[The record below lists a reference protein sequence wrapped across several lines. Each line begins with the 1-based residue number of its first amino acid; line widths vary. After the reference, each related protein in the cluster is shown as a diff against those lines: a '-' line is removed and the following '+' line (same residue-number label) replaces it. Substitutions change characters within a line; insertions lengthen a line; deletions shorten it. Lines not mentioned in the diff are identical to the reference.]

1 MASLAGQEEA
11 FNSTNGNA
19 NRQRLARL
27 LICGGATLF
36 REKLDSIHPLENL
49 TLTSSDP
56 DIRRLIE
63 IDGHPSARMYFS
75 MLLIILKLL
84 KTTCGLTR
92 PPAGWHT
99 LPYCED
105 YSLEA
110 DLVRITYHC
119 ELEYWTYKD
128 NDMST
133 DAEFDYL
140 WREISE
146 TFLRIAGSIS
156 PEKRNEWQISID
168 GFLRDPLK
176 LSEQKKYVEELR
188 RWRLSAVARAVCKIL
203 AEIGD
208 ELESSLLG
216 K

>member
-27 LICGGATLF
+27 LICGGATLL

-56 DIRRLIE
+56 NIRRLIE
-63 IDGHPSARMYFS
+63 IDGHPSARMYFD
-75 MLLIILKLL
+75 MLFIILKLL

-92 PPAGWHT
+92 PLTGWHT
-99 LPYCED
+99 LPHCED

-110 DLVRITYHC
+110 DLARITYHC
-119 ELEYWTYKD
+119 ELEYWYKY

-133 DAEFDYL
+133 DAEFGYL

-156 PEKRNEWQISID
+156 LEKRNEWQIAID
-168 GFLRDPLK
+168 GYQCDLLILP
-176 LSEQKKYVEELR
+176 EEEKYAD
-188 RWRLSAVARAVCKIL
+188 RLQMWALVKFMHRTADAL
-203 AEIGD
+203 A
-208 ELESSLLG
+208 LQFG